1 MVVKAAASV
10 KTTTAT
16 VPAVNLS
23 EYIFTPADIWR
34 LVKALGWRRCLAAS
48 GVLAGAIGAVMLGQD
63 AGWVVPLAITLMA
76 VVTRVDARAPFAVA
90 IALLLIIAVWSAV
103 DPATGSAAGEQ
114 SGPEALA
121 VWAYYGLVL
130 GVVLLLRDQ
139 VWPRRH
145 VIVQKAVSAVAAV
158 TPTRKPSTQVI
169 DLAALEQ
176 QRRQQRQQRVR
187 ANALDLRP
195 KA

>member
-48 GVLAGAIGAVMLGQD
+48 GVLVGAIGAVMLGQD

-90 IALLLIIAVWSAV
+90 IALLLIIAVWSAI

-145 VIVQKAVSAVAAV
+145 VIVQKAVAAV